1 MPKIISAEIKE
12 KARKLVIGGTTRKDA
27 AFILNERV
35 SDIYAWTKD
44 IKLPRKRTTSKQE
57 YIMKVLAEQ
66 GYYIPGKASDLGT
79 LRILKEKQGIK
90 LCHVNQTNIGVI
102 KGRELDALKGFL
114 RKKRIHYI
122 SSHKLSQIEHALGIK
137 DLEKAKKELKDN
149 NVKLTDFLQG

>member
-1 MPKIISAEIKE
+1 MRRFIPEEIKE
-12 KARKLVIGGTTRKDA
+12 KARKLVMGGTTRKDA

-57 YIMKVLAEQ
+57 YIMKILAEQ
-66 GYYIPGKASDLGT
+66 GYYISGNASDLWT

-90 LCHVNQTNIGVI
+90 LCYVKQTNIGII

-114 RKKRIHYI
+114 RRYGVRIIRCWGYG
-122 SSHKLSQIEHALGIK
+122 GIHQH
-137 DLEKAKKELKDN
+137 L
-149 NVKLTDFLQG
+149 

>member
-57 YIMKVLAEQ
+57 YIMKTKNL
-66 GYYIPGKASDLGT
+66 KA
-79 LRILKEKQGIK
+79 
-90 LCHVNQTNIGVI
+90 V
-102 KGRELDALKGFL
+102 
-114 RKKRIHYI
+114 
-122 SSHKLSQIEHALGIK
+122 
-137 DLEKAKKELKDN
+137 
-149 NVKLTDFLQG
+149 

>member
-1 MPKIISAEIKE
+1 MPQVIPQEIRE
-12 KARKLVIGGTTRKDA
+12 KARKLVMGGTTRKDA

-35 SDIYAWTKD
+35 SNVYTWTKD

-57 YIMKVLAEQ
+57 YIMKILAEQ

-102 KGRELDALKGFL
+102 NGRELDALKGFL
-114 RKKRIHYI
+114 
-122 SSHKLSQIEHALGIK
+122 
-137 DLEKAKKELKDN
+137 
-149 NVKLTDFLQG
+149 

>member
-1 MPKIISAEIKE
+1 MRRSIPEGIKE
-12 KARKLVIGGTTRKDA
+12 KARKLIMGGTTRKDA

-57 YIMKVLAEQ
+57 YVMKVLAEQ
-66 GYYIPGKASDLGT
+66 GYYISGNASDLWT

-90 LCHVNQTNIGVI
+90 LCYVKQTNIGII

-149 NVKLTDFLQG
+149 NVKLTDYIN

>member
-12 KARKLVIGGTTRKDA
+12 KARKLIMGGTTRKDA
-27 AFILNERV
+27 AFILNESAPNV
-35 SDIYAWTKD
+35 YAWTKD

-102 KGRELDALKGFL
+102 KGREFDALKGFL

-137 DLEKAKKELKDN
+137 DLEKVKKELKDN

>member
-57 YIMKVLAEQ
+57 YVMKVLAEQ
-66 GYYIPGKASDLGT
+66 GYYISGNASDLWT

-102 KGRELDALKGFL
+102 NGRELDALKGFL

-149 NVKLTDFLQG
+149 NVKLTDFL